1 MTMHF
6 RSELD
11 DKFLTQSF
19 YRNVF
24 QRFCQACDPSARNLL
39 KECSFGIAPSQAGIN
54 TFFIVASSSQI
65 AEALVPEIDN
75 LLKQVKK
82 ILAGV
87 EQIAICFIPENTKK
101 YYLAQPISNS
111 SDSEFMLG
119 QFFSLSNSHFE
130 EQ

>member
-6 RSELD
+6 HSELD
-11 DKFLTQSF
+11 DQFLTQSF

-24 QRFCQACDPSARNLL
+24 QRFCQACDRSARNLL
-39 KECSFGIAPSQAGIN
+39 KECRFGIAPSQAGIN

-87 EQIAICFIPENTKK
+87 EQVAICFIPENNKK
-101 YYLAQPISNS
+101 DYLPQPVSTS

-119 QFFSLSNSHFE
+119 QFFSLHNSHFE
-130 EQ
+130 E